1 MGNTRRPERTQQST
15 AGSKRGTADLE
26 KATTAEKRA
35 HAVLAK
41 IRDGLTDAVRILVTS
56 KTGSSKE
63 DKARRTARA
72 AMKALV
78 VAKKKLRKAQRK
90 RSKAAQRQ
98 AQGAAQA
105 AKPASTRRRA
115 VGAARSRKRKPRRV
129 QLARSKVEV
138 PQTTGHG
145 AAMELTRVA
154 SPAALAT
161 VTRGDAE
168 PVTQQ

>member
-26 KATTAEKRA
+26 KATTAERRA

-41 IRDGLTDAVRILVTS
+41 IRHGLTDAIRTLVTS

-78 VAKKKLRKAQRK
+78 MAKKKLRKAQRK

-98 AQGAAQA
+98 AHGAGKA
-105 AKPASTRRRA
+105 AKPVSTRRRA
-115 VGAARSRKRKPRRV
+115 VGAARSRKARPRRV
-129 QLARSKVEV
+129 QPERSKVEV
-138 PQTTGHG
+138 PQTPAQG
-145 AAMELTRVA
+145 AAMALTRVV
-154 SPAALAT
+154 SPAARAT

-168 PVTQQ
+168 PVAQQ